1 MPPLSHAAQPAFRRS
16 RMPPSPRSVFPSCR
30 LSACSFPHP
39 FFVSVLPQ
47 VGMRVP
53 QIVVLDTRREL
64 VSRDGRSRFEKAQ
77 VEGLRVGSSLQGV
90 ISVCLKLQFAAPPFS
105 KTRNYG
111 TARVFAQKV
120 RALRSGVMYLRALL
134 GPGKLLDPAKLLESA
149 RRLGP
154 TKEEVEGRPLFEECC
169 VLGNKVC

>member
-1 MPPLSHAAQPAFRRS
+1 MAACRPARMPPSSRSARAACRPS
-16 RMPPSPRSVFPSCR
+16 RMPPSHR
-30 LSACSFPHP
+30 
-39 FFVSVLPQ
+39 

-64 VSRDGRSRFEKAQ
+64 VSRDSRSRFEKAQ

-169 VLGNKVC
+169 VLGSKVC